1 MERPVIG
8 ILTQPH
14 WSSNKKTPS
23 YYIAASYVKWIESG
37 GAIAIPIPYDAE
49 VDLIHEIFGQINGI
63 LFPGG
68 SAPLPDS
75 VRDIW
80 DLALESNRNGEYFPV
95 WGTCLGFEYL
105 ISLTATGGEEALEIG
120 FRSKNVSFPLIFPS
134 EEDVINSNGIYSLQS
149 QLYSS
154 DALRE
159 SVSTHNITMNN
170 HHKGIHPEKFVENE
184 GLTSFFRITSTNL
197 DLDGKQFVST
207 IESNLYPIYGVQ
219 YHPEK
224 NNFEYG
230 TQPGSTIPYEV
241 ISHTEEAVA
250 LSIHLATFFVN
261 RVRRSTIGKYTLG
274 QRHPAIT
281 TYPVGRSKDF
291 EQVFILPP
299 AEHWAAVGI
308 SETKEDGAN
317 NGDLLESHIGL
328 RGHATTKI

>member
-8 ILTQPH
+8 ILTQPF
-14 WSSNKKTPS
+14 WKNNKKTPS

-37 GAIAIPIPYDAE
+37 GAIAIPIPYDADA
-49 VDLIHEIFGQINGI
+49 DLIHEIFGQINGI

-75 VRDIW
+75 VRYIW

-105 ISLTATGGEEALEIG
+105 ISLTATGGEGALAID
-120 FRSKNVSFPLIFPS
+120 FRSNNVSLPLIFPS

-170 HHKGIHPEKFVENE
+170 HRKGIHPEKFVDNE
-184 GLTSFFRITSTNL
+184 GLTSFFRIISTNF

-230 TQPGSTIPYEV
+230 TQPGSTIPYEA

-261 RVRRSTIGKYTLG
+261 KVRRSTIGEYTLG

-281 TYPVGRSKDF
+281 TYPVVSSKDF
-291 EQVFILPP
+291 EQVFIVPS
-299 AEHWAAVGI
+299 AEHWTAIG
-308 SETKEDGAN
+308 EDGAN
-317 NGDLLESHIGL
+317 NGHLLEAQIGL
-328 RGHATTKI
+328 RGHASMKI